1 LRLAGLIIV
10 IICGGLLLSA
20 TQDFPAWGDPDSPA
34 STHLSDHYI
43 TKGLE
48 ETGAPNL
55 VTAVLADY
63 RGYDTMF
70 ETVVVFG
77 AGIACIFLLRT
88 YTQRTRGREY
98 RHIPTGVIIHIQNP
112 DKRGPRDQ
120 REFELIDN
128 MWVPHDLIIKT
139 VCRVGIPF
147 IQLFGLYV
155 VCHGDFSPGGGF
167 QGGVIF
173 GASLIL
179 LALSFDLRTV
189 LDRISEQTMGLLC
202 ALGVVI
208 YSGIGCLCILLG
220 GNFLDYGRLASVLP
234 VDPSHIRALGM
245 LGVEIGVGFS
255 VMSVMIILYV
265 NIASEGRH
273 NQGL

>member
-1 LRLAGLIIV
+1 MRLAGLLIV

-20 TQDFPAWGDPDSPA
+20 TQDFPAWGDPNSPA
-34 STHLSDHYI
+34 STHLSPHFI
-43 TKGLE
+43 TEALH

-77 AGIACIFLLRT
+77 AGIACILLLRT
-88 YTQRTRGREY
+88 FVQRTRGLEY
-98 RHIPTGVIIHIQNP
+98 RHTPTGVILHIQDPNKAP
-112 DKRGPRDQ
+112 KGQ

-139 VCRVGIPF
+139 VCRILIPF
-147 IQLFGLYV
+147 IQIFSLYV

-179 LALSFDLRTV
+179 LALSYDLRTA
-189 LDRISEQTMGLLC
+189 LQRLSERALGYLC
-202 ALGVVI
+202 ALGVI
-208 YSGIGCLCILLG
+208 LYSGIGCMCILLS
-220 GNFLDYGRLASVLP
+220 GNFLDYSRLAQVVP

-255 VMSVMIILYV
+255 VMAVMVILYV

>member
-1 LRLAGLIIV
+1 MRLAGLLIV
-10 IICGGLLLSA
+10 IVCGGLLLSA
-20 TQDFPAWGDPDSPA
+20 TQDFPAWGDPNSPA
-34 STHLSDHYI
+34 STHLSPHFI
-43 TKGLE
+43 TEALH

-77 AGIACIFLLRT
+77 AGIACILLLRT
-88 YTQRTRGREY
+88 FVQRTRGLEY
-98 RHIPTGVIIHIQNP
+98 RHTPTGVILHIQDPNKAP
-112 DKRGPRDQ
+112 KGQ

-139 VCRVGIPF
+139 VCRILIPF
-147 IQLFGLYV
+147 IQIFSLYV

-179 LALSFDLRTV
+179 LALSYDLRTA
-189 LDRISEQTMGLLC
+189 LHLLSERALGYLC
-202 ALGVVI
+202 ALGVI
-208 YSGIGCLCILLG
+208 LYSGIGCMCILLS
-220 GNFLDYGRLASVLP
+220 GNFLDYSRLVRVVP

-255 VMSVMIILYV
+255 VMAVMVILYV

>member
-1 LRLAGLIIV
+1 MRLAGLLIV

-20 TQDFPAWGDPDSPA
+20 TQDFPAWGDPNSPA
-34 STHLSDHYI
+34 STHLSPHFI
-43 TKGLE
+43 TEALH

-77 AGIACIFLLRT
+77 AGIACILLLRT
-88 YTQRTRGREY
+88 FVQRTRGLEY
-98 RHIPTGVIIHIQNP
+98 RHTPTGVILHIQDPNKAP
-112 DKRGPRDQ
+112 KGQ

-139 VCRVGIPF
+139 VCRILIPF
-147 IQLFGLYV
+147 IQIFSLYV

-179 LALSFDLRTV
+179 LALSYDLRTA
-189 LDRISEQTMGLLC
+189 LHRLSER
-202 ALGVVI
+202 ALGYLCTLGVI
-208 YSGIGCLCILLG
+208 LYSGIGCMCILLS
-220 GNFLDYGRLASVLP
+220 GNFLDYSRLAQVVP

-255 VMSVMIILYV
+255 VMAVMVILYV